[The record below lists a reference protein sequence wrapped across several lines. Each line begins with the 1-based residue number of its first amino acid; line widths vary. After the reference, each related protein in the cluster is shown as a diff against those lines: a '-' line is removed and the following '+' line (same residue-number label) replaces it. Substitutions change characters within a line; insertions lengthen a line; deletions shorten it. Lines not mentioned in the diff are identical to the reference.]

1 MKKLLAILL
10 SLLLI
15 PSFSYAN
22 KWQTNMKK
30 QEKKDFANYVLRNQ
44 SKNKMVFN
52 SRNVPNRPGLIKF
65 FDKIEDDMGVAEKGI
80 EFNLSYSDEGDK
92 LDWSRWGKPG
102 FAQRFQIQE
111 PNKHA
116 TKKGK
121 TKWYRVGYFIPKNF
135 NTFKHNI
142 SLFDF
147 KMIYGK
153 GEKAVGPSFNIN
165 NNNIVWIFNGPNYK
179 VAANESGEQYNFD
192 GYTVH
197 LDDKFSPLQGKWVNL
212 LINAKWA
219 KDGFLHFWIDGK
231 LRSSYFGDVL
241 GGASRVRFKFG
252 PYRNYMT
259 DATDQGLEIKDVVI
273 RYSNIGK
280 ADKCDDL
287 WSGCDEII
295 NQLNKKSQV
304 HGAIS
309 VSMCIPSGDADKPAS
324 CNNLGYPQNPR
335 PF

>member
-1 MKKLLAILL
+1 MKKILSILVIILL
-10 SLLLI
+10 SV

-22 KWQTNMKK
+22 KMKK
-30 QEKKDFANYVLRNQ
+30 QEKKDFDNYVLRAQ
-44 SKNKMVFN
+44 SKSKMVFN
-52 SRNVPNRPGLIKF
+52 GRNVPNRSGLYKF
-65 FDKIEDDMGVAEKGI
+65 FDKIEDHMGVAEKGI
-80 EFNLSYSDEGDK
+80 EFNLSYSDVGDK

-102 FAQRFQIQE
+102 FAQRFQIHE
-111 PNKHA
+111 PKKYT

-121 TKWYRVGYFIPKNF
+121 TKWYRVGYFIPKNI
-135 NTFKHNI
+135 NTSKHNL

-153 GEKAVGPSFNIN
+153 EGEKAVGPGLNIN
-165 NNNIVWIFNGPNYK
+165 NNSILWIFNGPNYK
-179 VAANESGEQYNFD
+179 VAPNEVGEQYYFD
-192 GYTVH
+192 NLVVH
-197 LDDKFSPLQGKWVNL
+197 LDDRFSPLRGKWVNL

-219 KDGFLHFWIDGK
+219 KDGFLHLWIDGK

-241 GGASRVRFKFG
+241 GGASKVRFKFG

-259 DATDQGLEIKDVVI
+259 DATDQGLEIKDAVI
-273 RYSNIGK
+273 RYSNVGK

-295 NQLNKKSQV
+295 NQLTNNSQV

-309 VSMCIPSGDADKPAS
+309 VSMCIPSGDGDKPAT
-324 CNNLGYPQNPR
+324 CENLGYPQNPR

>member
-1 MKKLLAILL
+1 MKKILSILFIILL
-10 SLLLI
+10 SV

-22 KWQTNMKK
+22 KMKK
-30 QEKKDFANYVLRNQ
+30 QEKKDFDNYVLRAQ
-44 SKNKMVFN
+44 SKSKMVFN
-52 SRNVPNRPGLIKF
+52 GRNVPNRSGLYKF
-65 FDKIEDDMGVAEKGI
+65 FDKIEDRMGVAEKGI
-80 EFNLSYSDEGDK
+80 EFNLSYSDIGDK

-102 FAQRFQIQE
+102 FAQRFQIHE
-111 PNKHA
+111 PKKYT

-121 TKWYRVGYFIPKNF
+121 TKWYRVGYFIPKNI
-135 NTFKHNI
+135 NTSKHNL

-153 GEKAVGPSFNIN
+153 EGEKAVGPGLNIN
-165 NNNIVWIFNGPNYK
+165 NNSILWMFNGPNYK
-179 VAANESGEQYNFD
+179 VAPNEAGEQYYFD

-197 LDDKFSPLQGKWVNL
+197 LDDRFSPLRGKWVNL

-219 KDGFLHFWIDGK
+219 KDGFLHLWIDGK

-259 DATDQGLEIKDVVI
+259 DATDQGLEIKDAVI
-273 RYSNIGK
+273 RYSNVGK

-295 NQLNKKSQV
+295 NQLNNNSQV

-324 CNNLGYPQNPR
+324 CKNLGYPQNQR

>member
-1 MKKLLAILL
+1 
-10 SLLLI
+10 
-15 PSFSYAN
+15 
-22 KWQTNMKK
+22 
-30 QEKKDFANYVLRNQ
+30 
-44 SKNKMVFN
+44 
-52 SRNVPNRPGLIKF
+52 
-65 FDKIEDDMGVAEKGI
+65 MGVAEKGI

-165 NNNIVWIFNGPNYK
+165 NNNILWMFNGPNYK

>member
-1 MKKLLAILL
+1 MKKILSILFIILL
-10 SLLLI
+10 SV

-22 KWQTNMKK
+22 KMKK
-30 QEKKDFANYVLRNQ
+30 QEKKDFDNYVLRAQ
-44 SKNKMVFN
+44 SKSKMVFN
-52 SRNVPNRPGLIKF
+52 GRNVPNRSGLYKF
-65 FDKIEDDMGVAEKGI
+65 FDKIEDRMGVAEKGI
-80 EFNLSYSDEGDK
+80 EFNLSYSDVGDK

-102 FAQRFQIQE
+102 FAQRFQIHE
-111 PNKHA
+111 PKKYT

-121 TKWYRVGYFIPKNF
+121 TKWYRVGYFIPKNI
-135 NTFKHNI
+135 NTSKHNL

-153 GEKAVGPSFNIN
+153 EGEKAVGPGLNIN
-165 NNNIVWIFNGPNYK
+165 NNSILWMFNGPNYK
-179 VAANESGEQYNFD
+179 VAPNEVGEQYYFD
-192 GYTVH
+192 NLVVH
-197 LDDKFSPLQGKWVNL
+197 LDDRFSPLRGKWVNL

-219 KDGFLHFWIDGK
+219 KDGFLHLWIDGK

-259 DATDQGLEIKDVVI
+259 DATDQGLEIKDAVI
-273 RYSNIGK
+273 RYSNVGK

-295 NQLNKKSQV
+295 NQLTNNSQV

-309 VSMCIPSGDADKPAS
+309 VSMCIPSGDGDKPAT
-324 CNNLGYPQNPR
+324 CENLGYPQNPR

>member
-1 MKKLLAILL
+1 MKQIL
-10 SLLLI
+10 SLLVIILI
-15 PSFSYAN
+15 SVPSFSYAN
-22 KWQTNMKK
+22 KMKK
-30 QEKKDFANYVLRNQ
+30 QEKKDFDNYVLRAQ
-44 SKNKMVFN
+44 SKSKMVFN
-52 SRNVPNRPGLIKF
+52 GRNVPNRSGLYKF
-65 FDKIEDDMGVAEKGI
+65 FDKIEDHMGVAEKGI
-80 EFNLSYSDEGDK
+80 EFNLSYSDIGDK

-102 FAQRFQIQE
+102 FAQRFQIHE
-111 PNKHA
+111 PKKYT

-121 TKWYRVGYFIPKNF
+121 TKWYRVGYFIPKNI
-135 NTFKHNI
+135 NTSKHNL

-153 GEKAVGPSFNIN
+153 EGEKAVGPGLNIN
-165 NNNIVWIFNGPNYK
+165 NNSILWMFNGPNYK
-179 VAANESGEQYNFD
+179 VAPNEAGEQYYFD

-197 LDDKFSPLQGKWVNL
+197 LDDRFSPLRGKWVNL

-219 KDGFLHFWIDGK
+219 KDGFLHLWIDGK

-259 DATDQGLEIKDVVI
+259 DATDQGLEIKDAVI
-273 RYSNIGK
+273 RYSNVGK

-295 NQLNKKSQV
+295 SQLTNNSQV
-304 HGAIS
+304 YGAIS
-309 VSMCIPSGDADKPAS
+309 VSMCIPSGDGDKPAT
-324 CNNLGYPQNPR
+324 CENLGYPQNPR

>member
-1 MKKLLAILL
+1 MKKILSILFIILL
-10 SLLLI
+10 SV

-22 KWQTNMKK
+22 KMKK
-30 QEKKDFANYVLRNQ
+30 QEKKDFDNYVLRAQ
-44 SKNKMVFN
+44 SKSKMVFN
-52 SRNVPNRPGLIKF
+52 GRNVPNRSGLYKF
-65 FDKIEDDMGVAEKGI
+65 FDKIEDHMGVAEKGI
-80 EFNLSYSDEGDK
+80 EFNLSYSDVGDK

-102 FAQRFQIQE
+102 FAQRFQIHE
-111 PNKHA
+111 PKKYT

-121 TKWYRVGYFIPKNF
+121 TKWYRVGYFIPKNI
-135 NTFKHNI
+135 NTSKHNL

-153 GEKAVGPSFNIN
+153 EGEKAVGPGLNIN
-165 NNNIVWIFNGPNYK
+165 NNSILWMFNGPNYK
-179 VAANESGEQYNFD
+179 VAPNEADEQYYFD

-197 LDDKFSPLQGKWVNL
+197 LDDRFSPLRGKWVNL

-219 KDGFLHFWIDGK
+219 KDGFLHLWIDGK

-259 DATDQGLEIKDVVI
+259 DATDQGLEIKDAVI
-273 RYSNIGK
+273 RYSNVGK

-295 NQLNKKSQV
+295 NQLTNKSQV

-309 VSMCIPSGDADKPAS
+309 VTMCIPSGDGDKPAT
-324 CNNLGYPQNPR
+324 CENLGYPQNPR

>member
-1 MKKLLAILL
+1 MKKILSILFIILL
-10 SLLLI
+10 SV

-22 KWQTNMKK
+22 KMKK
-30 QEKKDFANYVLRNQ
+30 QEKKDFDNYVLRAQ
-44 SKNKMVFN
+44 SKSKMVFN
-52 SRNVPNRPGLIKF
+52 GRNVPNRSGLYKF
-65 FDKIEDDMGVAEKGI
+65 FDKIEDRMGVAEKGI
-80 EFNLSYSDEGDK
+80 EFNLSYSDVGDK

-102 FAQRFQIQE
+102 FAQRFQIHE
-111 PNKHA
+111 PKKYT

-121 TKWYRVGYFIPKNF
+121 TKWYRVGYFIPKNI
-135 NTFKHNI
+135 NTSKHNL

-153 GEKAVGPSFNIN
+153 EGEKAVGPGLNIN
-165 NNNIVWIFNGPNYK
+165 NNSILWMFNGPNYK
-179 VAANESGEQYNFD
+179 VAPNEAGEQYYFD

-197 LDDKFSPLQGKWVNL
+197 LDDRFSPLRGKWVNL

-219 KDGFLHFWIDGK
+219 KDGFLHLWIDGK

-259 DATDQGLEIKDVVI
+259 DATDQGLEIKDAVI
-273 RYSNIGK
+273 RYSNVGK

-295 NQLNKKSQV
+295 NQLTNKSQV

-309 VSMCIPSGDADKPAS
+309 VSMCIPSGDGDKPAT
-324 CNNLGYPQNPR
+324 CENLGYPQNPR

>member
-1 MKKLLAILL
+1 MKQIL
-10 SLLLI
+10 SLLVIILI
-15 PSFSYAN
+15 SVPSFSYAN
-22 KWQTNMKK
+22 KMKK
-30 QEKKDFANYVLRNQ
+30 QEKKDFDNYVLRAQ
-44 SKNKMVFN
+44 SKSKMVFN
-52 SRNVPNRPGLIKF
+52 GRNVPNRSGLYKF
-65 FDKIEDDMGVAEKGI
+65 FDKIEDHMGVAEKGI
-80 EFNLSYSDEGDK
+80 EFNLSYSDIGDK

-102 FAQRFQIQE
+102 FAQRFQIHE
-111 PNKHA
+111 PKKYT

-121 TKWYRVGYFIPKNF
+121 TKWYRVGYFIPKNI
-135 NTFKHNI
+135 NTSKHNL

-153 GEKAVGPSFNIN
+153 EGEKAVGPGLNIN
-165 NNNIVWIFNGPNYK
+165 NNSILWMFNGPNYK
-179 VAANESGEQYNFD
+179 VAPNEAGEQYYFD

-197 LDDKFSPLQGKWVNL
+197 LDDRFSPLRGKWVNL

-219 KDGFLHFWIDGK
+219 KDGFLHLWIDGK

-259 DATDQGLEIKDVVI
+259 DATDQGLEIKDAVI
-273 RYSNIGK
+273 RYSNVGK

-295 NQLNKKSQV
+295 NQLTNNSQV

-309 VSMCIPSGDADKPAS
+309 VNFCIPSGDGDKPAT
-324 CNNLGYPQNPR
+324 CENLGYPQNPR

>member
-1 MKKLLAILL
+1 MKQIL
-10 SLLLI
+10 SLLVIILI
-15 PSFSYAN
+15 SVPSFSYAN
-22 KWQTNMKK
+22 KMNK
-30 QEKKDFANYVLRNQ
+30 QEKKDFDNYVLRAQ
-44 SKNKMVFN
+44 SKSKMVFN
-52 SRNVPNRPGLIKF
+52 GRNVPNRSGLYKF
-65 FDKIEDDMGVAEKGI
+65 FDKIEDHMGVAEKGI
-80 EFNLSYSDEGDK
+80 EFNLSYSDIGDK

-102 FAQRFQIQE
+102 FAQRFQIHE
-111 PNKHA
+111 PKKYT
-116 TKKGK
+116 TKKRK
-121 TKWYRVGYFIPKNF
+121 TKWYRVGYFIPKNI
-135 NTFKHNI
+135 NTSKHNL

-153 GEKAVGPSFNIN
+153 QGEMAVGPGLNIN
-165 NNNIVWIFNGPNYK
+165 NNSILWMFNGPNYK
-179 VAANESGEQYNFD
+179 VAPNEAGEQYYFD

-197 LDDKFSPLQGKWVNL
+197 LDDRFSPLRGKWVNL

-219 KDGFLHFWIDGK
+219 KDGFLHLWIDGK

-259 DATDQGLEIKDVVI
+259 DATDQGLEIKDAVI
-273 RYSNIGK
+273 RYSNVGK

-295 NQLNKKSQV
+295 SQLTNNSQV
-304 HGAIS
+304 YGAIS
-309 VSMCIPSGDADKPAS
+309 VSMCIPSGDGDKPAT
-324 CNNLGYPQNPR
+324 CENLGYPQNPR

>member
-1 MKKLLAILL
+1 MKKIL
-10 SLLLI
+10 SLLVIILI
-15 PSFSYAN
+15 SVPSFSYAN
-22 KWQTNMKK
+22 KMNK
-30 QEKKDFANYVLRNQ
+30 QEKKDFDNHVLRAQ
-44 SKNKMVFN
+44 SKSKMEFN
-52 SRNVPNRPGLIKF
+52 GRNVPNRTGLYKF
-65 FDKIEDDMGVAEKGI
+65 FDNLEDNMGVAEKGI
-80 EFNLSYSDEGDK
+80 EFNLSYSDIGDK

-102 FAQRFQIQE
+102 FAQRFQIHE
-111 PNKHA
+111 PKKYT

-121 TKWYRVGYFIPKNF
+121 TKWYRVGYFIPKNI
-135 NTFKHNI
+135 NTSKHNL

-153 GEKAVGPSFNIN
+153 EGEKAVGPGLNIN
-165 NNNIVWIFNGPNYK
+165 NNSILWMFNGPNYK
-179 VAANESGEQYNFD
+179 VAPNEAGEQYYFD

-197 LDDKFSPLQGKWVNL
+197 LDDRFSPLRGKWVNL

-219 KDGFLHFWIDGK
+219 KDGFLHLWIDGK

-259 DATDQGLEIKDVVI
+259 DATDQGLEVKNAVI
-273 RYSNIGK
+273 RYSNVGK

-295 NQLNKKSQV
+295 NQLTNNSQV

-309 VSMCIPSGDADKPAS
+309 VSMCIPSGDGDKPAT
-324 CNNLGYPQNPR
+324 CENLGYPQNPR

>member
-1 MKKLLAILL
+1 MKKILSILFIILL
-10 SLLLI
+10 SV

-22 KWQTNMKK
+22 KMKK
-30 QEKKDFANYVLRNQ
+30 QEKKDFDNYVLRAQ
-44 SKNKMVFN
+44 SKSKMVFN
-52 SRNVPNRPGLIKF
+52 GRNVPNRSGLYKF
-65 FDKIEDDMGVAEKGI
+65 FDKIEDRMGVAEKGI
-80 EFNLSYSDEGDK
+80 EFNLSYSDVGDK

-102 FAQRFQIQE
+102 FAQRFQIHE
-111 PNKHA
+111 PKKYT

-121 TKWYRVGYFIPKNF
+121 TKWYRVGYFIPKNI
-135 NTFKHNI
+135 NTSKHNL

-153 GEKAVGPSFNIN
+153 EGEKAVGPGLNIN
-165 NNNIVWIFNGPNYK
+165 NNSILWMFNGPNYK
-179 VAANESGEQYNFD
+179 VAPNEVGEQYYFD
-192 GYTVH
+192 NLVVH
-197 LDDKFSPLQGKWVNL
+197 LDDKFSPLRGKWVNL

-219 KDGFLHFWIDGK
+219 KDGFLHLWIDGK

-259 DATDQGLEIKDVVI
+259 DATDQGLEIKDAVI
-273 RYSNIGK
+273 RYSNVGK

-295 NQLNKKSQV
+295 NQLTNNSQV

-309 VSMCIPSGDADKPAS
+309 VSKCIPSGDGDKPAT
-324 CNNLGYPQNPR
+324 CENLGYPQNPR